1 LSPDVHFSAKA
12 SELVK
17 RLRNEMSQTKI
28 IELFWSAKP
37 GESKAYKDALADY
50 KELIEDEGK

>member
-1 LSPDVHFSAKA
+1 MHFSAKA
-12 SELVK
+12 KELVK
-17 RLRNEMSQTKI
+17 RLRSEMSQTKI

-37 GESKAYKDALADY
+37 GETKAYKDALADY